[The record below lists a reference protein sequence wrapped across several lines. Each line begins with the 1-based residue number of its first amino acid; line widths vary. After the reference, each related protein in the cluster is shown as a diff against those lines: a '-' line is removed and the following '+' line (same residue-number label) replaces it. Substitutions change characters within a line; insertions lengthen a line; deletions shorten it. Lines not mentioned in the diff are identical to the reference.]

1 MESMTQLKCAVQ
13 FICDK
18 KTNDIFSHFFL
29 CSIRFSDCQF
39 PKVLIKESIIHVLS
53 PKVLIKESI
62 IHVLRKIK
70 NKKGLRDVM
79 SKYLAFY
86 IEHGGL
92 RSD

>member
-1 MESMTQLKCAVQ
+1 VLIKESIIHVL
-13 FICDK
+13 
-18 KTNDIFSHFFL
+18 S
-29 CSIRFSDCQF
+29 